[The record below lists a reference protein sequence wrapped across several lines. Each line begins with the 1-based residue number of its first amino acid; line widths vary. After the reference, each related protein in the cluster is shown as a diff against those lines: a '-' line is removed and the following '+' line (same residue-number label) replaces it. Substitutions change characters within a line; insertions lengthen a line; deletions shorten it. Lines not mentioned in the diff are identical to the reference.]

1 MNDIEIT
8 QKLQQK
14 ELQMLCALSDIL
26 TRNNI
31 SFYLACGTALGCVRH
46 QGFIPWD
53 DDVDIYVMGKDYP
66 RLKEVFLT
74 QDTGNLRLH
83 DYTTAEGYPYSFP
96 KIVAADT
103 VLVETA
109 LSHLEYRG
117 GVYIDVFLLQETSA
131 NPLVRFA
138 SEKLRYVRYCLL
150 RSYYFDFQS
159 PLRKAMHRMVTLCID
174 PTAIQSR
181 LYRRYEKVL
190 KNPGFLVDT
199 GTFGQQALLDPGFF
213 ANVHELPYEDA
224 QMPVPGDHHGY
235 LTHYYGDYMQLPP
248 EESRISNH
256 SFQTLIFSD
265 SENTQ

>member
-1 MNDIEIT
+1 MSELQELQNKEIEIL
-8 QKLQQK
+8 QAIHDACEKLG
-14 ELQMLCALSDIL
+14 LRYTLIFGSL
-26 TRNNI
+26 
-31 SFYLACGTALGCVRH
+31 LGAVRH
-46 QGFIPWD
+46 KGFIPWD

-83 DYTTAEGYPYSFP
+83 DYTTAGDYPYSFP

-131 NPLVRFA
+131 NPMARFV
-138 SEKLRYVRYCLL
+138 SEKLRYLRYCLL

-159 PLRKAMHRMVTLCID
+159 PLRKAVHRIVTLLAD
-174 PTAIQSR
+174 PAAIQSR

-224 QMPVPGDHHGY
+224 QMPVPGDHHSY